1 MARNPFHD
9 PRPLL
14 ARENIFDRV
23 LRIVISHLRARSGD
37 AVIPDAQVRALHP
50 ALANDTV
57 WAAVQKRLGL

>member
-1 MARNPFHD
+1 VARNPFYE
-9 PRPLL
+9 PRPVL
-14 ARENIFDRV
+14 AREKIFERL